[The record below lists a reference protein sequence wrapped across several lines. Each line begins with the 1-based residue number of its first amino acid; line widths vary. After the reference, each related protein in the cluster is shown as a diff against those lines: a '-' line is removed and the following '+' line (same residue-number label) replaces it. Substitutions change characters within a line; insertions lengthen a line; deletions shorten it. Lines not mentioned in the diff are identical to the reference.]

1 MKKLSFFL
9 MAMLMSVMSFAA
21 EATATISFAN
31 KAQRTV
37 YTTSQQ
43 VWEQNGIVVTNDK
56 ASSTTNVG
64 DYANPARFYKN
75 SKVTIQ
81 CTLGNIKKIEITGW
95 GDSKYNVW
103 VASIGSEATASG
115 SSVIITPTAVSDTYV
130 ANMTGGQARAGQMVV
145 TYEVSDEGFVA
156 TPAIE
161 GEQYFKESATV
172 SMKAAEGLKVYY
184 TLDGTEPTTASTEYA
199 APFEVTET
207 TTVKAIAHDGENASE
222 VVTVVFKKM
231 EVLTPSEAVALCTTT
246 ESADKYIIRGYVTKI
261 ATAYDASYNNITFW
275 LADEADGGEILQ
287 AYRAVP
293 VTENDKTVAEGAYV
307 EIVGKLVL
315 FGSSKTPEVPAGG
328 TYTIIPAPVV
338 NHTIAVSANP
348 AEAGTVTAGGK
359 FEETDE
365 ITVKAVA
372 NDGYEFVNWTEN
384 EVEVSTDAEYTFA
397 VLADRALVANFKK
410 AAPATE
416 TVYFINAK
424 KWAKVNVYAWTTDP
438 NASWPGAAATKEAEQ
453 IAGYDVYSFTAN
465 AGQYANVI
473 FNDGTSQTPDLVWT
487 AGKYYVID
495 MGWLTKEEAET
506 KLAAPLPETWNIVGD
521 AGLMGSGWDL
531 NDAKNAMTLQADGTY
546 LLEKKD
552 ITITAGTYEYKAAK
566 DHGWTVAVPQD
577 GNQKLTISKSGIYDI
592 TFVLNV
598 TAKTLK
604 ATATLKKEAVVIP
617 TVIIAGDMNSW
628 NQTKD
633 KFTMSADSLTA
644 TFKTTL
650 AVKNYGFK
658 MIVGGAWLSD
668 GKTITRAANSTKF
681 TGANSSNNSTL
692 KADIAGEYLF
702 TWEYATKTLTVT
714 YPELPVEYTVTATVN
729 PAETGTVA
737 GAGKYEEGK
746 TATLTAT
753 PAEGYQ
759 FVNWTV
765 GEEVVSTENPYS
777 FVVTADV
784 ALVAN
789 FKEVEPEIEWIEMPL
804 EITNLVTE
812 VMEVEG
818 AKYLQLAGRH
828 DMNDADV
835 TLFLNNYADVDDDY
849 EVNAEYSYMT
859 FGGMEFTVIEGVMTQ
874 TSETDK
880 GTIYTGTVYASVTD
894 EEEGGTMY
902 VKFALTMYAAP
913 ATVLE
918 LTDAIVA
925 INEKLGT
932 LTFNVPTGEGE
943 GEGYYVEL
951 AGYTAPG
958 VHEGPQICLLA
969 TPEVVAYTNYAE
981 TSVVDGVITLT
992 GEFTS
997 FMGDKFDLTI
1007 SGTLPVVEPT
1017 TITYELNGGE
1027 FPAVVVPTNA
1037 ELWGTDTADVNGFMH
1052 YYNHYYGLK
1061 RATQTIEN
1069 VASFAYAQ
1077 MQQIMTDEASAY
1089 KWLGDYVQSV
1099 ATAAGKP
1106 LSTDMAAANESGWRW
1121 SVWAFFNACA
1131 GKNGSV
1137 GIDFTEAG
1145 KPEAWGAAYQ
1155 AAHAVVLPTEPVT
1168 EDYVLPT
1175 PVKEGCKF
1183 VGWYDNAE
1191 GIGEAYTVI
1200 PAGWAG
1206 TLYAIW
1212 EVEGPGTAL
1221 ENIAV
1226 EGKAVK
1232 AIVNGQL
1239 IIIKNGVQYN
1249 AQGQVVK

>member
-103 VASIGSEATASG
+103 ATSIGSEAATSG

-293 VTENDKTVAEGAYV
+293 VTENDKQVAEGAYV

-338 NHTIAVSANP
+338 NHTITVSANP
-348 AEAGTVTAGGK
+348 AEAGTVTGGGE

-384 EVEVSTDAEYTFA
+384 EEEVSTDAEYTFA

-473 FNDGTSQTPDLVWT
+473 FNDGSSQTSDLVWT

-506 KLAAPLPETWNIVGD
+506 KLAAPLPETWNIVGA
-521 AGLMGSGWDL
+521 AGLMGKDWDL
-531 NDAKNAMTLQADGTY
+531 NAAENAMTLQADGTY
-546 LLEKKD
+546 KLEKKG
-552 ITITAGTYEYKAAK
+552 ITLTAGTYEYKAAK

-577 GNQKLTISKSGIYDI
+577 GNQTLKITTSGIYDV

-598 TAKTLK
+598 TAKKLT
-604 ATATLKKEAVVIP
+604 ATATLKQAAVVIP
-617 TVIIAGDMNSW
+617 TIVIAGDMNSW
-628 NQTKD
+628 STTKD

-658 MIVGGAWLSD
+658 MIVGGSWHSD
-668 GKTITRAANSTKF
+668 GNTITRAANSTKF

-746 TATLTAT
+746 EATLTAT
-753 PAEGYQ
+753 PAEGYE
-759 FVNWTV
+759 FVNWTS
-765 GEEVVSTENPYS
+765 GETVVSTENPYT
-777 FVVTADV
+777 FTVTADV

-789 FKEVEPEIEWIEMPL
+789 FKAVEPEIEWIEMPL

-818 AKYLQLAGRH
+818 AKYLQLAGRD

-859 FGGMEFTVIEGVMTQ
+859 FGGMELTVIEGVMTQ

-880 GTIYTGTVYASVTD
+880 GTIYTGTIYASVTD

-932 LTFNVPTGEGE
+932 LTFNVATGEGE
-943 GEGYYVEL
+943 GYFVEL
-951 AGYTAPG
+951 SGYTAPG
-958 VHEGPQICLLA
+958 VHEGPQICLLE

-997 FMGDKFDLTI
+997 FMGAKFDLTI
-1007 SGTLPVVEPT
+1007 SGKLPVVEPT

-1069 VASFAYAQ
+1069 VAAFAYAQ

-1121 SVWAFFNACA
+1121 SVWAFFNACE
-1131 GKNGSV
+1131 GKNGSS

-1145 KPEAWGAAYQ
+1145 KPENWGSAYKV
-1155 AAHAVVLPTEPVT
+1155 AHGAVELPTEPVE

-1175 PVKEGCKF
+1175 PTREGYTF

-1191 GIGEAYTVI
+1191 GEGEAMTVL

-1212 EVEGPGTAL
+1212 KVEGPATAL

-1232 AIVNGQL
+1232 AIINGQL
-1239 IIIKNGVQYN
+1239 VIIKNGVQYN
-1249 AQGQVVK
+1249 AQGAILK

>member
-338 NHTIAVSANP
+338 NHTITVSANP
-348 AEAGTVTAGGK
+348 AEAGTVTGGGEY
-359 FEETDE
+359 EETDE

-372 NDGYEFVNWTEN
+372 NEGYEFVNWTEG
-384 EVEVSTDAEYTFA
+384 ETVVSTEANYSFA
-397 VLADRALVANFKK
+397 VLADRALVANFEK

-473 FNDGTSQTPDLVWT
+473 FNDGSSQTPDLVWT

-506 KLAAPLPETWNIVGD
+506 KLAAPLPETWNIVGA
-521 AGLMGSGWDL
+521 AGLMGKDWDL
-531 NDAKNAMTLQADGTY
+531 NAAENAMTLQADGTY
-546 LLEKKD
+546 KLEKKG
-552 ITITAGTYEYKAAK
+552 ITLTAGTYEYKAAK

-577 GNQKLTISKSGIYDI
+577 GNQTLKITTSGIYDV

-598 TAKTLK
+598 TAKKLT
-604 ATATLKKEAVVIP
+604 ATATLKQAAVVIP
-617 TVIIAGDMNSW
+617 TIVIAGDMNSW
-628 NQTKD
+628 STSKD

-658 MIVGGAWLSD
+658 MIVGGSWHSD

-729 PAETGTVA
+729 PVETGTVA

-746 TATLTAT
+746 EATLTAT
-753 PAEGYQ
+753 PAEGYE
-759 FVNWTV
+759 FVNWTK

-789 FKEVEPEIEWIEMPL
+789 FKAVEPEIEWIEMPL

-818 AKYLQLAGRH
+818 AKYLQLAGRD

-835 TLFLNNYADVDDDY
+835 ILFLNNYADVDDDY
-849 EVNAEYSYMT
+849 EVNAESSYMT
-859 FGGMEFTVIEGVMTQ
+859 FGGMELTVIEGVMTQ

-925 INEKLGT
+925 INEELGT

-943 GEGYYVEL
+943 GYFVEL
-951 AGYTAPG
+951 SGYTAPG
-958 VHEGPQICLLA
+958 VHEGPQICLLE
-969 TPEVVAYTNYAE
+969 TPEAVAFANYVE

-997 FMGDKFDLTI
+997 FMGAKFDVTI
-1007 SGTLPVVEPT
+1007 SGKLPVVEPEV
-1017 TITYELNGGE
+1017 ITYELNGGE

-1145 KPEAWGAAYQ
+1145 KPEAWGPYYQ
-1155 AAHAVVLPTEPVT
+1155 AAHEVVLPTEPVT

-1175 PVKEGCKF
+1175 PVKEGYTF

-1191 GIGEAYTVI
+1191 GTGEAYTVI

-1212 EVEGPGTAL
+1212 KQSPATAL

-1232 AIVNGQL
+1232 AIINGQL

>member
-338 NHTIAVSANP
+338 NHTITVSANP
-348 AEAGTVTAGGK
+348 AEGGVVTGGGE

-384 EVEVSTDAEYTFA
+384 EVEVATTAEYTFE

-453 IAGYDVYSFTAN
+453 IAGYDVYSYTAN
-465 AGQYANVI
+465 AGAYKNVI
-473 FNDGTSQTPDLVWT
+473 FNDGSSQTPDLVWT

-521 AGLMGSGWDL
+521 AGLMGKGWDL
-531 NDAKNAMTLQADGTY
+531 NAAENAMTKQGDGTY

-566 DHGWTVAVPQD
+566 DHGWTVSVPQD

-604 ATATLKKEAVVIP
+604 ATTTLKKEAVVIP
-617 TVIIAGDMNSW
+617 TVIIAGDMNGW
-628 NQTKD
+628 DQNKD
-633 KFTMSADSLTA
+633 KFTMAADSLTA
-644 TFKTTL
+644 TFKATL
-650 AVKNYGFK
+650 TAKSYAFK

-668 GKTITRAANSTKF
+668 AKTITRAANSHKF
-681 TGANSSNNSTL
+681 TGANNSDSKLT
-692 KADIAGEYLF
+692 ADIAGDYLF

-729 PAETGTVA
+729 PTETGTVA

-746 TATLTAT
+746 EATLTAT

-759 FVNWTV
+759 FVNWTS
-765 GEEVVSTENPYS
+765 GETVVSTENPYT
-777 FVVTADV
+777 FTVTADV

-789 FKEVEPEIEWIEMPL
+789 FKAVEPEIEWIEMPL

-812 VMEVEG
+812 VMEVGG
-818 AKYLQLAGRH
+818 AKYLQLAGRD

-859 FGGMEFTVIEGVMTQ
+859 FGGMELTVIEGVMTQ

-925 INEKLGT
+925 INEDLGT
-932 LTFNVPTGEGE
+932 LTFNVATGEGE
-943 GEGYYVEL
+943 GYFVEL

-958 VHEGPQICLLA
+958 VHEGPQICLLE
-969 TPEVVAYTNYAE
+969 TPEAVAFANYVE

-997 FMGDKFDLTI
+997 FMGAKFDLTI
-1007 SGTLPVVEPT
+1007 SGKLPVVEPEV
-1017 TITYELNGGE
+1017 IEYVLNGGVL
-1027 FPAVVVPTNA
+1027 PLVGPTNA
-1037 ELWGTDTADVNGFMH
+1037 ELWEAFKP
-1052 YYNHYYGLK
+1052 YYNTYYGLN
-1061 RATQTIEN
+1061 RADQAIDKVSTF
-1069 VASFAYAQ
+1069 ASAY
-1077 MQQIMTDEASAY
+1077 MQKIMTDEASEY
-1089 KWLGDYVQSV
+1089 KWLGDYVLSV
-1099 ATAAGKP
+1099 ATAAGVP
-1106 LSTDMAAANESGWRW
+1106 LSTDMASANESGWRW
-1121 SVWAFFNACA
+1121 AVHAFFNATA
-1131 GKNGSV
+1131 GQYGAT

-1145 KPEAWGAAYQ
+1145 KPENWVNVYPDAQ
-1155 AAHAVVLPTEPVT
+1155 EVVLPTEPVA

-1175 PVKEGCKF
+1175 PTKSGNTFK
-1183 VGWYDNAE
+1183 GWYDNAE
-1191 GIGEAYTVI
+1191 GTGEAYTVI

-1212 EVEGPGTAL
+1212 EQGTTTAL

-1232 AIVNGQL
+1232 AIINGQL